1 MSGVTKMDVLDS
13 VGIANKPTLPSG
25 RVMGRNF
32 DDDSDDDIHI
42 GEELVNL
49 STQFERASAVLSSP
63 AKCGVFVNYL
73 FTQNRDPVPALF
85 YLVNQYYQYIMRSS
99 KELLKD
105 QRRVNV
111 EIFTSFLHEKSPL
124 RVDIPTPVVA
134 ATVDM
139 MNTAAGMSTFK
150 MAADAALSI
159 VQAQVTKL
167 AQEIRHGMDTW
178 KPPESINIL
187 VQRTREEELAI
198 FELCLTGRLQSLYQ
212 QATAGSG
219 DSSIFT
225 FSDSPSAAANLSG
238 ITYGEQA
245 AQALCLALVTAY
257 RYFSTPGVG
266 GISCSES
273 MDTASVTG
281 HSIRN
286 TLFARSFE
294 NLSGSQLGVGIG
306 NATGSIG
313 GSLSSTGSNMW
324 TKLPSFCTRFKQ
336 KSHSHLFG
344 SRKLKY
350 SQKNHS
356 LQERAFEQVTEC
368 SICGHLLW
376 GLAPQGLACNNCD
389 LSVHS
394 KCKSSIRDTCTKEG
408 RRSTLLN
415 VPTSVGSTN
424 GFPPAVDSSPDRV
437 KSHNLLSA
445 SLSPAVPINS
455 SGGTQGE
462 TVGSAI
468 AAFTEALSDTVASQA
483 RVPGENINISPSA
496 WNQQSAGG
504 AGVSENVSPT
514 SAYESHT
521 AGTENGASDSL
532 PGDSESL
539 KQNFSGGEDQNS
551 PEGDPRLVNRM
562 RNRFEPSEGGG
573 TETTTVPTR
582 SDSVVST
589 SSTITGIVSALDR
602 SGEAG
607 STAADSVPELVTT
620 DWSDDPEMMA
630 GESFEA
636 AVELRRQFPDYQ
648 MPPEGS
654 KSEKYIRTLCLLE
667 FHQKCQYM
675 VRHLKQ
681 YDYLLLRR
689 WPPEHQAL
697 ARILCL
703 DQIPELIQLFR
714 SLVACIERTKTAQGY
729 KEMAEA
735 VLAWLTDNSC
745 ANLKTWSLH
754 CQALSC
760 SNMLDCVKTIVRDY
774 VRRSPDIL
782 PLLQTR
788 HNKFVLIDG
797 LKHMRIL
804 YFNLPLI
811 ANNIVKDLQ
820 KKTKSYKDEAKV
832 WQQIHARLVSLPQT
846 IDDVCMPL
854 VKRINSGQIT
864 SNLDRKDVLFRQNS
878 ATIAPFQDLLLNFPR
893 VLFRYW
899 VVANAEVA
907 VDKLTV
913 TSANKVNHDYIRERT
928 DMLSIMLHDAL
939 LFLVK
944 DSDRFVLRAFKATR
958 EHGGGYGPERIPS
971 TPVISTVTPDRSTL
985 SSASFSGSVQST
997 TTASTVNVT
1006 SVAASGIHSNGAATN
1021 SPTGPPSVAHSGLVS
1036 VVASVAGTSISD
1048 RASGSGSLK
1057 LAPVFP
1063 LNNMFTSCGEK
1074 FGRDHL
1080 LNIVFMDPTVLVR
1093 VLFSKEEQRQHWFN
1107 LLRQNSI
1114 VTGPRVA
1121 SMHHQRSKRPIS
1133 PIKPSSPR
1141 SPAAQ
1146 PSGSVSPLQRVPSE
1160 PLSKLSSAEKE
1171 GYGNGSNPAV
1181 FPPPAPTPKTPP
1193 FSVSVDLTSSVEEI
1207 VSPAD
1212 RLHRIINEY
1221 NRLNEQMRQAI
1232 CETYH
1237 VSEEDMEK
1245 RSLNIN
1251 AEGVRNIDDLLLL
1264 QVEFT
1269 REWLHSL
1276 SQTLYQTLHRRG
1288 TLVSSPFIADE
1299 DAAAAEKHRSSLSCS
1314 RICDSADLLDSAPKS
1329 ALPCTAGASSDT
1341 LEKRQF
1347 TCSSPDLFE
1356 ADSLTAQP
1364 VSRAGRGTVVT
1375 VQDHRRSKRRTKSE
1389 LLETED
1395 NNAADFDSLPI
1406 EQLQELLAKTT
1417 RAIQQCTKLVNRR
1430 STVPLEHDR
1439 VATILAQQSS
1449 ILNLDTAS
1457 SNELLSSGESLKVSL
1472 SDELQRKDSGTLKPP
1487 SSQEVE
1493 SSKKSDDIPKVASE
1507 EEGEQEGRHPRL
1519 APIASGETR
1528 GSSDESLVL
1537 EDLEPGEH
1545 SLSYIIDDVARD
1557 LVNATIES
1565 ALEVTDG
1572 GDPMALNVDPSPEKQ
1587 QSLKS
1592 SNIRDSGCVPCV
1604 TDDEEGIAEEVETKE
1619 DNLETETTTGSP
1631 ELDIELTPT
1640 MAPRSSDV
1648 LDELSEYVPP
1658 RDVEE
1663 IQLKDKGTSNIGP
1676 EEGGT
1681 DCPSIQFKEPDPVQ
1695 TNLSSVSVG
1704 RADSQKSTTSSG
1716 FVESG
1721 DD

>member
-1 MSGVTKMDVLDS
+1 MATVQAPLAPGRKVVRTVTAPTIMSPADRRLLMSRRVTPSASAQSSSSNNLNTGMLSPYEIISSPPSYSRREVQSKYSLRQQLRETMQCITPPNSAAPPRRHHRREVTRCWSRERVIRSEVIVSIRRPMSHSTQELESISFPGRIHPKQYSTAESLQTSPLMSLSPQRCSIFGSSRSLISQPPIAGKLIPIRVAENSSNSAAVSPDWQTHAKSYQQFSKEEMLESQTSPAEHTTAPQSVHSDEALVNRGKVNSWTPQVFDSYTRENEDISKNDEQQTVQTGEVIKRPTLNAYIQTADKSEPLSSSSLKETEGSSSSSIYTTASSSLSSEDSPVSSIDDEVQELMTESTQTELEQKPTWSGPADETITNHTGAVTEFRVIVRRDNAGYGLRVCGYNPVSVHSIRQGGTAEKAGLRPGDQIIKVNGVQVETMSHDDVVARIREKPTVCFLIRRERESMLESLRNTTQDVVTTRSLTANEDPVLRGQSRRYQKRRSSKDSLSRNSGTAGAIKRRARVTVSAFEPLRKSSPTPMDSASDSGGPYTDEDQAPSPVDGQLTEDLPIPSSLIEESGITEEGNERPNSLTELKPSNNISMSGVTKMDVLDS

-551 PEGDPRLVNRM
+551 PEGDPRNNICNKIPPVYPNTLPMRARSSRLTSERRLVNRM

-745 ANLKTWSLH
+745 ANLKVG
-754 CQALSC
+754 LS
-760 SNMLDCVKTIVRDY
+760 
-774 VRRSPDIL
+774 
-782 PLLQTR
+782 
-788 HNKFVLIDG
+788 
-797 LKHMRIL
+797 
-804 YFNLPLI
+804 
-811 ANNIVKDLQ
+811 
-820 KKTKSYKDEAKV
+820 
-832 WQQIHARLVSLPQT
+832 
-846 IDDVCMPL
+846 
-854 VKRINSGQIT
+854 
-864 SNLDRKDVLFRQNS
+864 
-878 ATIAPFQDLLLNFPR
+878 
-893 VLFRYW
+893 
-899 VVANAEVA
+899 
-907 VDKLTV
+907 
-913 TSANKVNHDYIRERT
+913 RT
-928 DMLSIMLHDAL
+928 
-939 LFLVK
+939 
-944 DSDRFVLRAFKATR
+944 
-958 EHGGGYGPERIPS
+958 
-971 TPVISTVTPDRSTL
+971 
-985 SSASFSGSVQST
+985 
-997 TTASTVNVT
+997 
-1006 SVAASGIHSNGAATN
+1006 
-1021 SPTGPPSVAHSGLVS
+1021 
-1036 VVASVAGTSISD
+1036 
-1048 RASGSGSLK
+1048 
-1057 LAPVFP
+1057 
-1063 LNNMFTSCGEK
+1063 
-1074 FGRDHL
+1074 
-1080 LNIVFMDPTVLVR
+1080 
-1093 VLFSKEEQRQHWFN
+1093 
-1107 LLRQNSI
+1107 
-1114 VTGPRVA
+1114 
-1121 SMHHQRSKRPIS
+1121 
-1133 PIKPSSPR
+1133 
-1141 SPAAQ
+1141 
-1146 PSGSVSPLQRVPSE
+1146 
-1160 PLSKLSSAEKE
+1160 
-1171 GYGNGSNPAV
+1171 
-1181 FPPPAPTPKTPP
+1181 
-1193 FSVSVDLTSSVEEI
+1193 
-1207 VSPAD
+1207 
-1212 RLHRIINEY
+1212 
-1221 NRLNEQMRQAI
+1221 
-1232 CETYH
+1232 
-1237 VSEEDMEK
+1237 
-1245 RSLNIN
+1245 
-1251 AEGVRNIDDLLLL
+1251 
-1264 QVEFT
+1264 
-1269 REWLHSL
+1269 
-1276 SQTLYQTLHRRG
+1276 
-1288 TLVSSPFIADE
+1288 
-1299 DAAAAEKHRSSLSCS
+1299 
-1314 RICDSADLLDSAPKS
+1314 
-1329 ALPCTAGASSDT
+1329 
-1341 LEKRQF
+1341 
-1347 TCSSPDLFE
+1347 
-1356 ADSLTAQP
+1356 
-1364 VSRAGRGTVVT
+1364 
-1375 VQDHRRSKRRTKSE
+1375 
-1389 LLETED
+1389 
-1395 NNAADFDSLPI
+1395 
-1406 EQLQELLAKTT
+1406 
-1417 RAIQQCTKLVNRR
+1417 
-1430 STVPLEHDR
+1430 
-1439 VATILAQQSS
+1439 
-1449 ILNLDTAS
+1449 
-1457 SNELLSSGESLKVSL
+1457 
-1472 SDELQRKDSGTLKPP
+1472 
-1487 SSQEVE
+1487 
-1493 SSKKSDDIPKVASE
+1493 
-1507 EEGEQEGRHPRL
+1507 
-1519 APIASGETR
+1519 
-1528 GSSDESLVL
+1528 
-1537 EDLEPGEH
+1537 
-1545 SLSYIIDDVARD
+1545 
-1557 LVNATIES
+1557 
-1565 ALEVTDG
+1565 
-1572 GDPMALNVDPSPEKQ
+1572 
-1587 QSLKS
+1587 
-1592 SNIRDSGCVPCV
+1592 
-1604 TDDEEGIAEEVETKE
+1604 
-1619 DNLETETTTGSP
+1619 
-1631 ELDIELTPT
+1631 
-1640 MAPRSSDV
+1640 
-1648 LDELSEYVPP
+1648 
-1658 RDVEE
+1658 
-1663 IQLKDKGTSNIGP
+1663 
-1676 EEGGT
+1676 
-1681 DCPSIQFKEPDPVQ
+1681 
-1695 TNLSSVSVG
+1695 
-1704 RADSQKSTTSSG
+1704 
-1716 FVESG
+1716 
-1721 DD
+1721 